1 MMPETLSCPYC
12 NSLVLLPRL
21 PGPDQQIRCPRCPE
35 AVLYL
40 GEGRVAAGG
49 AGSEAITA
57 AFDPS
62 ARGSPQ
68 TLARRIQNPR
78 MAQSILAVLAV
89 MAGGGLRF
97 ALVP

>member
-21 PGPDQQIRCPRCPE
+21 PGPDQQIRCPRCQE
-35 AVLYL
+35 AFLYL

-49 AGSEAITA
+49 AGSEAITS

-62 ARGSPQ
+62 ARGSRQP
-68 TLARRIQNPR
+68 LVARIKNRR
-78 MAQSILAVLAV
+78 MAQIILPVMAVLAGV
-89 MAGGGLRF
+89 GSRF
-97 ALVP
+97 AWS